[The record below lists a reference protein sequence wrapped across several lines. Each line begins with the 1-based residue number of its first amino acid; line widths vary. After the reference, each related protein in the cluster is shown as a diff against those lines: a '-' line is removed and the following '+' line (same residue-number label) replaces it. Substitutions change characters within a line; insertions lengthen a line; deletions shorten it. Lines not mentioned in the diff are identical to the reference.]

1 MMCVYLCVHVHAEGT
16 AFCSPGPDSGSLDLD
31 QHAERFAI
39 TRTTKKELPSI
50 SLSCNRQNTT
60 KHSRRK
66 RDRKRDRKDR
76 EEGKGG
82 SMMEEE
88 SKGKP
93 G

>member
-1 MMCVYLCVHVHAEGT
+1 MMCVYLCVHVYAEGT

-60 KHSRRK
+60 RHSG
-66 RDRKRDRKDR
+66 RKRDRKDR
-76 EEGKGG
+76 EEGKEGN
-82 SMMEEE
+82 MMEEE